1 MSLCMFSW
9 LLVEDND
16 EVWRLM
22 QKEKRTQQV
31 GANRN
36 SFLFYAVFL
45 FSYSYLFQF
54 YTFKRAK
61 PLQNSIRTAPIRQ
74 HFCLKRTTWNEE
86 CLRKA
91 VATIGKEWPGFGG
104 PCRFKA
110 WSTLKHIGEQTAK
123 GLLKNDAASIYESWS
138 PFQEFDF
145 SGMTSS
151 TSSKEAVERNLS
163 KDNFWRIQ
171 RTK

>member
-1 MSLCMFSW
+1 
-9 LLVEDND
+9 
-16 EVWRLM
+16 M

-36 SFLFYAVFL
+36 SFLFYSVFL

-54 YTFKRAK
+54 YTFQRANRCK
-61 PLQNSIRTAPIRQ
+61 IASEPRPSGNI
-74 HFCLKRTTWNEE
+74 FVFKRTTWNEE

-91 VATIGKEWPGFGG
+91 VATIGKESPGFGFWG
-104 PCRFKA
+104 PCTVFRRFKA
-110 WSTLKHIGEQTAK
+110 WSTLNHIGEQTAK

-151 TSSKEAVERNLS
+151 TSSKEAAERNLS
-163 KDNFWRIQ
+163 KDNFWRIHHTSNKI
-171 RTK
+171 R